1 MALGVATRGK
11 DYDGAGIE
19 ARPICRP
26 ASRWLGRGEAI
37 KRAASPA
44 APIAAFL
51 SGFGILP
58 GCGTIIGCLAVVG
71 TFVAGLREITIS
83 ESTIDGLLV
92 SVCQDTR
99 SAVYNY
105 CMMQGL
111 GDAACSET
119 AGYDEPC
126 ARPCPPRAVCPSD

>member
-19 ARPICRP
+19 AVPVCGPHCAGKATEGR
-26 ASRWLGRGEAI
+26 ASVT
-37 KRAASPA
+37 
-44 APIAAFL
+44 APMAAFL

-58 GCGTIIGCLAVVG
+58 GCGTIIACLAVVG